1 MVLQLDGVK
10 ERAVTGQLC
19 TIECTNAVWTY
30 KYTNGYVVTLRG
42 PLTATMAVV
51 PNPLPPQTSTHP
63 NAPPPQTSYMLK
75 IEHLQFDAN
84 THDKLIVADAIMGM
98 RREES
103 PSANTPRMNSR
114 LPPGQN
120 GTMKMEDED
129 KKQEEGRLYIDQA
142 SIPAEPVNAFGIPQ
156 ATMRCLEVSLFCCAL
171 FFFEERT
178 WVIKKVFVDPMSV
191 GGKCCTDV

>member
-10 ERAVTGQLC
+10 ERLVTNQLC

-42 PLTATMAVV
+42 PLTATVAVV
-51 PNPLPPQTSTHP
+51 PTSPLQATNPA
-63 NAPPPQTSYMLK
+63 NAGSYMLK
-75 IEHLQFDAN
+75 LEYLQFDAN
-84 THDKLIVADAIMGM
+84 SHEKLLLSDAISGP

-103 PSANTPRMNSR
+103 PHTPRLIPR

-120 GTMKMEDED
+120 GAMRSDDED
-129 KKQEEGRLYIDQA
+129 RRVDEGRVYITQA

-156 ATMRCLEVSLFCCAL
+156 ASTLR
-171 FFFEERT
+171 
-178 WVIKKVFVDPMSV
+178 
-191 GGKCCTDV
+191 